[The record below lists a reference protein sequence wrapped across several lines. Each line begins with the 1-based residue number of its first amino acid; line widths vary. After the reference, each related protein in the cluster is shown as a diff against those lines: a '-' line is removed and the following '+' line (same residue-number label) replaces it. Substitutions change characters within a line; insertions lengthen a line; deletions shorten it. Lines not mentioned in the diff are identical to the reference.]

1 MAEDTATLADTVVAD
16 SPKAD
21 TAADTTATTA
31 DTKAT
36 TTAVDS
42 EAAELGS
49 ILLQSG
55 ITKDKVNELLEAPG
69 ALSALRYAV
78 ENDPAE
84 FLKMIEKASPAVAQN
99 FHQKLAD
106 LYVERYDRPETKKT
120 DKTDAS
126 SELMQEIKALR
137 EETNSLKTEQARRD
151 QAAALASTQERYRS
165 RVDDIFGQI
174 PKEVVLTKSEQKAMR
189 AQLDSELSK
198 DPNIV
203 ARCSK
208 GNFVDVAPTFK
219 RIIDEWANDRKEA
232 AAADKTAR
240 EKQQRG
246 AFAEF
251 TSGPNPFAVDVPSAT
266 FDSWDAT
273 EAGFAKAL
281 EGFRQ

>member
-1 MAEDTATLADTVVAD
+1 MADDTATLADTVVTSAPP
-16 SPKAD
+16 SEGVSTPPPEPEPPKA
-21 TAADTTATTA
+21 AATVDNEAT
-31 DTKAT
+31 
-36 TTAVDS
+36 
-42 EAAELGS
+42 ELGT

-55 ITKDKVNELLEAPG
+55 ITKDKVNELLDAPG

-106 LYVERYDRPETKKT
+106 LYVERYDRPAPKKA
-120 DKTDAS
+120 DKTDDNS
-126 SELMQEIKALR
+126 DLMQEIKALR
-137 EETNSLKTEQARRD
+137 EETTSLKNDQAKRD

-174 PKEVVLTKSEQKAMR
+174 PKDVVLTKSEQKAMR

-198 DPNIV
+198 DPNVV
-203 ARCSK
+203 ARCSR

-219 RIIDEWANDRKEA
+219 RIIDEWSADRKAAVEA
-232 AAADKTAR
+232 EKGAR

-246 AFAEF
+246 AFSEL
-251 TSGPNPFAVDVPSAT
+251 TNGPNAFSIDVPATT

-273 EAGFAKAL
+273 ENGFAKAL